1 MYRQEQ
7 IAEIAENQTLE
18 FLNKDTG
25 IPREFLSSIPQIENF
40 ATIIT
45 GIRRC
50 GKSTLLLQLFKNE
63 TDTVL
68 YFNWEDIRIAGFET
82 DDFVR
87 LYKEIIK
94 QKVNILFFD
103 EIQLVP
109 KWEIFV
115 HQLLREGFRVFI
127 TGSNA
132 TLLSKELGTHLT
144 GRHLSVEL
152 FPFSFS
158 EFCQFTRQ
166 NADDEA
172 VNDYLH
178 TGGMPEFVRTRQSYI
193 IQQLVEDII
202 TRDIAVRYNIR
213 DGEALRQLTV
223 YLMSNVGNIVSAN
236 KLAGMFGIKSA
247 STILE
252 YFSHLTNSYLVDFI
266 PQFDY
271 SLKAQTRNPKKVYGI
286 DTGLVSEISLSFSRN
301 TGHIFENMIY
311 NHLRMKYKEILFF
324 NKKGEC
330 DFVIK
335 EKEKITQAIQVC
347 LQLTDENFRR
357 EYDGLLEAMNYF
369 NLDEGL
375 LITKNETDVFQKDGK
390 TIRVVTARQFLSNS
404 YHPV

>member
-1 MYRQEQ
+1 
-7 IAEIAENQTLE
+7 
-18 FLNKDTG
+18 
-25 IPREFLSSIPQIENF
+25 
-40 ATIIT
+40 
-45 GIRRC
+45 
-50 GKSTLLLQLFKNE
+50 
-63 TDTVL
+63 
-68 YFNWEDIRIAGFET
+68 
-82 DDFVR
+82 
-87 LYKEIIK
+87 
-94 QKVNILFFD
+94 
-103 EIQLVP
+103 
-109 KWEIFV
+109 
-115 HQLLREGFRVFI
+115 
-127 TGSNA
+127 
-132 TLLSKELGTHLT
+132 
-144 GRHLSVEL
+144 
-152 FPFSFS
+152 
-158 EFCQFTRQ
+158 
-166 NADDEA
+166 
-172 VNDYLH
+172 
-178 TGGMPEFVRTRQSYI
+178 
-193 IQQLVEDII
+193 VEDII

-213 DGEALRQLTV
+213 DVEALRQLTV

-347 LQLTDENFRR
+347 LQLTDENFRH